1 MTVKYGPQVHFLGLS
16 LSKIEEKLEIDL
28 LK

>member
-1 MTVKYGPQVHFLGLS
+1 MDEDFGRMVQFLALS